1 MHTYVDT
8 NIHFKTNLLFRK
20 ETKNLKRK
28 LISRRRYQEDIKK
41 KKNLHQGTKYFQSQ
55 NPRTNKQPRSQS
67 RTSTYLPVPTLQIH
81 AGCSS
86 RYLRKKPILRESQN
100 MTTSRRHLI
109 TTLPCVP
116 RCALKKM
123 EGQKKPKMAHSVPS
137 NWAGEQAERKIEKTK
152 IWSRRQRLSCGEGVY
167 RRERYTFY

>member
-8 NIHFKTNLLFRK
+8 NIYFKTNLLFRK
-20 ETKNLKRK
+20 ETKSLERK

-55 NPRTNKQPRSQS
+55 NPRTNRQLRSQS
-67 RTSTYLPVPTLQIH
+67 RTSTYLPVPTPQIH

-86 RYLRKKPILRESQN
+86 RYLRKKTILRESQN

-116 RCALKKM
+116 RCALKKWRA
-123 EGQKKPKMAHSVPS
+123 KKAKDGTQRSKQLGGRASR
-137 NWAGEQAERKIEKTK
+137 AKDRKD
-152 IWSRRQRLSCGEGVY
+152 
-167 RRERYTFY
+167 